1 MPTITKAAADSM
13 LPPAKGQAFLRDD
26 KLRGFALRVTAAGLK
41 AFVFEGRVRG
51 RVRRI
56 TIGQYPAI
64 SVGFAREEALRIKS
78 AITQGRDP
86 VMERTAERKVLS
98 FRDLADVYLERYA
111 KSHKRSW
118 KRDEQMLA
126 GYLTSWGNR
135 RLSELTTA
143 EVARLHE
150 RLGRENGRYAAN
162 RTVALLRTM
171 FNLARDWGYL
181 TGDNPASRVK
191 FYREEKRDRFLSPE
205 EVRRVNEAL
214 ASEPN
219 LYWRAYFPL
228 SLLLGTRRAELL
240 TAQWKD
246 INLEQKVWRIPTT
259 KAGRPHLLPLPN
271 AAVEILDAL
280 PRTSTFV
287 FPGTGAAGHM
297 AEPSKAWQRIRKR
310 AGVMDARIHDLR
322 RTLGSWLAVQGY
334 SLPLIGRAL
343 NHSNLSTTQIYARL
357 DLEPVRAALE
367 KTARLML
374 DKSGSGQNPDTV
386 TSSKQA
392 DTNLPIGH
400 QKE

>member
-1 MPTITKAAADSM
+1 MSTITKAAADSM
-13 LPPAKGQAFLRDD
+13 VPPAQGQTFLRDD
-26 KLRGFALRVTAAGLK
+26 KLRGFALRVTAAGIK
-41 AFVFEGRVRG
+41 SFVFEGRVRG

-56 TIGQYPAI
+56 TIGQYPVI
-64 SVGFAREEALRIKS
+64 SVSFAREEALRIKS

-86 VMERTAERKVLS
+86 VMERAAERNVLS
-98 FRDLADVYLERYA
+98 FRDLTNVYLERYA

-126 GYLTSWGNR
+126 GYLASWGNR
-135 RLSELTTA
+135 RLSEITTA
-143 EVARLHE
+143 DVARLHDH
-150 RLGRENGRYAAN
+150 LGRENGRYAAN

-171 FNLARDWGYL
+171 FNLARDWDYL
-181 TGDNPASRVK
+181 SGDNPASRVK

-228 SLLLGTRRAELL
+228 SLLLGTRRGELL
-240 TAQWKD
+240 TAQWED
-246 INLEQKVWRIPTT
+246 IDLEQKVWRISST

-271 AAVEILDAL
+271 AAVEILGAL

-287 FPGTGAAGHM
+287 FPGKGAAGHM

-357 DLEPVRAALE
+357 DLEPVRTALE
-367 KTARLML
+367 KTARLMF
-374 DKSGSGQNPDTV
+374 DKSGSGPNPDTV
-386 TSSKQA
+386 NSSKQA
-392 DTNLPIGH
+392 DTNLRMGY
-400 QKE
+400 QKG